1 MKDYLSLNQYIINLN
16 LSKEIITNDIDA
28 WKKLKD
34 FRKIYDK
41 LFIAYS
47 QNIDSGPM
55 GLYPKSY
62 PIVFKPIINLF
73 GMSRGFK
80 IINNIDEYNSN
91 IKDGFFWMK
100 YFPGKQINLDIIVIN
115 GKIKFH
121 SALISHDNKDG
132 TFNYHESLPDYKIT
146 DNIKKWI
153 KINLHNYIGCL
164 NLEIIDNN
172 IIEAHLRLNGDFYL
186 YDEIFVRELEKL
198 YLNKKWNINYSIKK
212 VYLIP
217 IFVDSKM
224 KIENIDFNA
233 ILKLLK
239 FYNVNSLR
247 IDNIKSNYQ
256 KENKSRLFMF
266 DIFDIKKGMNLKDLI
281 LKILV

>member
-1 MKDYLSLNQYIINLN
+1 MKDYLSLNQYISNLN

-62 PIVFKPIINLF
+62 PIVFKPIVNLF

-80 IINNIDEYNSN
+80 IINNTDEYNSN

-146 DNIKKWI
+146 DNIRKWI
-153 KINLHNYIGCL
+153 KMNLNKYTGCL

-217 IFVDSKM
+217 IFVDSQI

-233 ILKLLK
+233 ILELLK
-239 FYNVNSLR
+239 FYGVNSLR

-266 DIFDIKKGMNLKDLI
+266 DIFDIKKGLNLKDLI